1 MKRSMRPEVLL
12 LAIVAVIL
20 IPLGVQTTEETSAL
34 PSSASETIKFIPLNL
49 IGQNDPLAKD
59 LSSIYDYQDFIPV
72 KFIPLESI
80 PENAAYS
87 DEQFIPVKFIPLAAM
102 DNPVRSPENSF
113 VPLSE
118 PGGNELLNSSSDES
132 EIPSKFLPDGSRSTF
147 NSSSDESEIPS
158 KFLPD
163 GSRSTFNSD
172 VTDVEPTVA
181 LVPMWYVA
189 ANMTPDSYATG
200 YVPAKF
206 VNQSS
211 GTAVLNATCTENEGE
226 SDIPSK
232 FLPDGGRDN
241 VAIGKD
247 DTPDCNALMQNYP
260 NPFNPIT
267 TIRYQLA
274 RKSHVRVDIFNIKG
288 EKIVTL
294 VNRTMP
300 AGMHEVTWDATADN
314 GRKVTSG
321 IYFCQMKSE
330 DFVERM
336 KMIVLR

>member
-1 MKRSMRPEVLL
+1 MSILKRSMRPEVLL

-147 NSSSDESEIPS
+147 NS
-158 KFLPD
+158 
-163 GSRSTFNSD
+163 D

-206 VNQSS
+206 VNQLS

-247 DTPDCNALMQNYP
+247 ETPDCNALMQNYP